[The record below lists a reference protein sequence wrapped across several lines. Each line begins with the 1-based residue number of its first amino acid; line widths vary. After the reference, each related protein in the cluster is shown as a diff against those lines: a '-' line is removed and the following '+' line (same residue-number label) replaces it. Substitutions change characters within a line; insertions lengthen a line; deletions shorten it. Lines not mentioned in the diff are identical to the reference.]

1 MHRPGSLLTRH
12 ATRESPRARTPRP
25 SSIRPSVR
33 SAPYRGV
40 RRRPTWALA
49 PLFLLVLL
57 SGCASTGYRTTGDP
71 LEPFNRKMFV
81 FNDHLDRWILQPVSR
96 AYVKVAPERVRASVT
111 DFFDNLEYP
120 NTILNQFLQ
129 GRFQRG
135 FEDTARFLAD
145 TVVGVGGLFDPATRL
160 GLPYHDEDL
169 GQTLA
174 VWGVGRGPYLVLPFI
189 GPDTLRN
196 LPNLAVGALSN
207 PLFYVSDAAITIPLG
222 AAKLINERANVATQI
237 EMVRQS
243 LDPYIFMREA
253 YLQHRRFLIY
263 NGHPPVELFNGA
275 GPGKLAPAPVRRS
288 HAQHP

>member
-1 MHRPGSLLTRH
+1 M
-12 ATRESPRARTPRP
+12 REPPRVHVPRMP
-25 SSIRPSVR
+25 PIRPPVR
-33 SAPYRGV
+33 STPHRGV
-40 RRRPTWALA
+40 RCRPAWALA
-49 PLFLLVLL
+49 PLLLLVLL
-57 SGCASTGYRTTGDP
+57 SGCASTGYRTVGDP
-71 LEPFNRKMFV
+71 LEPFNRKMFA

-96 AYVKVAPERVRASVT
+96 AYVKVTPERARASVT

-129 GRFQRG
+129 GRFRRG
-135 FEDTARFLAD
+135 FEDAARFLAD
-145 TVVGVGGLFDPATRL
+145 TVVGVGGLFDPATRF
-160 GLPYHDEDL
+160 GLPHHDEDL

-196 LPNLAVGALSN
+196 LPNLAAGTLSN
-207 PLFYVSDAAITIPLG
+207 PLFYVSNTAITIPLG
-222 AAKLINERANVATQI
+222 AASLISERANVATQI
-237 EMVRQS
+237 EMIRQA

-263 NGHPPVELFNGA
+263 NGHPPVKLYNDF
-275 GPGKLAPAPVRRS
+275 GPGEPMPAPVSRS